1 MSLFKNTLPQSGDVP
16 REDTQPIQV
25 PQPAAPPPAEQTSSA
40 PYMPPFVPTDGGTPP
55 PGMFVPPPSVP
66 PGTDLIVSPL
76 VTRQLGQLSNV
87 NQNAQ
92 PQGGSPSMHGLASGS
107 LREPTLIRGSGK
119 KSTGMLPPRR
129 KQARLVVHLGIA
141 ALLIFVVLGTL
152 MAVTPLTGEGHGG
165 FTLFQSSSGMATAQ
179 GSNAG
184 TIAQQAATA
193 TAVTQDGFDPGAN
206 TGQYVG
212 IAPAPLVSSGGLN
225 RFFYGQCTYWANMRY
240 HALTGVWVSWIGNA
254 DQWVSGAI
262 SSGWVVSGTPRVP
275 SIIVLQPFVQGAGYY
290 GHVAVVEKINP
301 DGSVLT
307 SNWNWAGSWGA
318 TTDVTFTPGSGVTFI
333 WAPGH

>member
-1 MSLFKNTLPQSGDVP
+1 MSLFKNTLPPGADVQN
-16 REDTQPIQV
+16 EDTQPIQV
-25 PQPAAPPPAEQTSSA
+25 PPSAAPPPAEQTSSV
-40 PYMPPFVPTDGGTPP
+40 PYMPPSTSADANAPL
-55 PGMFVPPPSVP
+55 PGMSGPPVTTQ

-76 VTRQLGQLSNV
+76 VTRQLNNL
-87 NQNAQ
+87 Q
-92 PQGGSPSMHGLASGS
+92 PGLPFVPKPDSGP
-107 LREPTLIRGSGK
+107 LREPVLIRGSGQ
-119 KSTGMLPPRR
+119 KSAGMVPPRR
-129 KQARLVVHLGIA
+129 KQARLVIHLGIA

-165 FTLFQSSSGMATAQ
+165 FTLFQSNSGMATAQ
-179 GSNAG
+179 GGNAG

-206 TGQYVG
+206 TGQYAGV
-212 IAPAPLVSSGGLN
+212 APAPLVASGGLN

-240 HALTGVWVSWIGNA
+240 HALTGEWISWIGNA

-262 SSGWVVSGTPRVP
+262 SSGWVVSGTPHVP
-275 SIIVLQPFVQGAGYY
+275 SIIVMQPFVQGAGYY

-307 SNWNWAGSWGA
+307 SNWNWAGNWA
-318 TTDVTFTPGSGVTFI
+318 VTTDVTFTPGSGVTFI

>member
-1 MSLFKNTLPQSGDVP
+1 MSLFKNTLPHSADVQS
-16 REDTQPIQV
+16 EDTQPIQV
-25 PQPAAPPPAEQTSSA
+25 PKPAAPPPTEQTSFA
-40 PYMPPFVPTDGGTPP
+40 PYMQPFASADGSAQPPEIN
-55 PGMFVPPPSVP
+55 VPPRSIQ

-76 VTRQLGQLSNV
+76 GARQLNDL
-87 NQNAQ
+87 Q
-92 PQGGSPSMHGLASGS
+92 PSLPPRPRLASEP

-119 KSTGMLPPRR
+119 KSTGMLPPRK
-129 KQARLVVHLGIA
+129 KQARLIIHLGIA

-165 FTLFQSSSGMATAQ
+165 FTLFQSNSGMATAQ

-206 TGQYVG
+206 TGQFLGV
-212 IAPAPLVSSGGLN
+212 APAPLVATGGLN

-262 SSGWVVSGTPRVP
+262 SSGWVISGTPRVP

-301 DGSVLT
+301 DGSVVT

-318 TTDVTFTPGSGVTFI
+318 TTDVTFTPGAGVTFI
-333 WAPGH
+333 SAPGH

>member
-1 MSLFKNTLPQSGDVP
+1 MSLFKNTLPHSADVQS
-16 REDTQPIQV
+16 EDTQPIQV
-25 PQPAAPPPAEQTSSA
+25 PKPAAPPPVEQTSFA
-40 PYMPPFVPTDGGTPP
+40 PYMQPFASADVSAPP
-55 PGMFVPPPSVP
+55 PGMDVPSRAVQ

-76 VTRQLGQLSNV
+76 VTRQLNDF
-87 NQNAQ
+87 Q
-92 PQGGSPSMHGLASGS
+92 PSLPPVLRPDSGP
-107 LREPTLIRGSGK
+107 LREPVLIRGSGK
-119 KSTGMLPPRR
+119 KSTGMVPPRKKR
-129 KQARLVVHLGIA
+129 ARLVIHLGIA

-152 MAVTPLTGEGHGG
+152 MAVTPLTGEGRGG
-165 FTLFQSSSGMATAQ
+165 FTLFQSNSGVVHSQ

-206 TGQYVG
+206 TGQFAGV
-212 IAPAPLVSSGGLN
+212 APAPLVASGGLS

-240 HALTGVWVSWIGNA
+240 HALTGVWISWIGNA

-262 SSGWVVSGTPRVP
+262 SSGWVVSGTPHVS
-275 SIIVLQPFVQGAGYY
+275 SIIVLQPFVQGSGYY

-333 WAPGH
+333 WAPNH

>member
-1 MSLFKNTLPQSGDVP
+1 
-16 REDTQPIQV
+16 
-25 PQPAAPPPAEQTSSA
+25 
-40 PYMPPFVPTDGGTPP
+40 
-55 PGMFVPPPSVP
+55 
-66 PGTDLIVSPL
+66 
-76 VTRQLGQLSNV
+76 
-87 NQNAQ
+87 
-92 PQGGSPSMHGLASGS
+92 
-107 LREPTLIRGSGK
+107 LIRGSGK

-129 KQARLVVHLGIA
+129 KQARLMVHLSIA

-165 FTLFQSSSGMATAQ
+165 FTLFQSNSGLATAQ
-179 GSNAG
+179 GSNAA

-206 TGQYVG
+206 TGQFAGV
-212 IAPAPLVSSGGLN
+212 APAPLVSSGGLN
-225 RFFYGQCTYWANMRY
+225 RFFYGQCTYWANMHY
-240 HALTGVWVSWIGNA
+240 HDLTGVWISWIGNA

-262 SSGWVVSGTPRVP
+262 SRGWVVSGTPHVP

-301 DGSVLT
+301 DGSVVT

-318 TTDVTFTPGSGVTFI
+318 TTDVTFTPGTGVTFI

>member
-1 MSLFKNTLPQSGDVP
+1 MSLFSNTPPPGADVQG
-16 REDTQPIQV
+16 EDTRPVPV
-25 PQPAAPPPAEQTSSA
+25 PQPAAPPPAEQTSFA
-40 PYMPPFVPTDGGTPP
+40 PYMQPYASTNGS
-55 PGMFVPPPSVP
+55 VPPPDMNVP
-66 PGTDLIVSPL
+66 PAMGQPGTDLIVSPM
-76 VTRQLGQLSNV
+76 VTRQLGDL
-87 NQNAQ
+87 Q
-92 PQGGSPSMHGLASGS
+92 PNLPSGPGLASGP
-107 LREPTLIRGSGK
+107 LREPTLIRGSGM
-119 KSTGMLPPRR
+119 KSTGMVPPGR
-129 KQARLVVHLGIA
+129 KRARLVVHLGIA

-165 FTLFQSSSGMATAQ
+165 FALFQSNSGIATAQ

-206 TGQYVG
+206 TGQFAGV
-212 IAPAPLVSSGGLN
+212 APAPLVEGGGLN

-240 HALTGVWVSWIGNA
+240 HDLTGVWISWIGNA

-262 SSGWVVSGTPRVP
+262 SRGWVISGTPRVP
-275 SIIVLQPFVQGAGYY
+275 SIIVLQPFVQGAGFY

-301 DGSVLT
+301 DGSVVT

-318 TTDVTFTPGSGVTFI
+318 TTDVTFTPGTGVTFI
-333 WAPGH
+333 SAPGH